1 MDGPALLAAAVRAA
15 CLAKAPRRTVQ
26 AVAAAVAGVLVRQMA
41 EAVPRPRSEVPA
53 GAQVAAEPT
62 EDLAGLV
69 GTLRTARRSR
79 RARKRRSRAKSAAAA
94 VAAEAKAGVDGVAV
108 PVLVDAVLAGKAVAA
123 VAALSEMEMEMEVEE
138 HVVVPVASAGACE
151 VPRAAVGRGPPTALG
166 GSKALLRGK
175 SLGLKTKAGKKF

>member
-94 VAAEAKAGVDGVAV
+94 VAAEAKAGVEAV

-123 VAALSEMEMEMEVEE
+123 DAALSEMEMEVEE
-138 HVVVPVASAGACE
+138 HVVVPVASAGASE

>member
-69 GTLRTARRSR
+69 GALRTARRSR

-123 VAALSEMEMEMEVEE
+123 DAALSEMEMEVEE

-166 GSKALLRGK
+166 GSKALPRGK
-175 SLGLKTKAGKKF
+175 FLRLKTKAGKQF

>member
-62 EDLAGLV
+62 EDLAVLV
-69 GTLRTARRSR
+69 DTLRTARRSR

-94 VAAEAKAGVDGVAV
+94 VAAEAKAGVEAV
-108 PVLVDAVLAGKAVAA
+108 PVLVDAVLTGKAVAA
-123 VAALSEMEMEMEVEE
+123 VAALSEMEVEE
-138 HVVVPVASAGACE
+138 HVVVPVASAGASE

-166 GSKALLRGK
+166 GSMALPRGK
-175 SLGLKTKAGKKF
+175 SLRLKTKAGKKS

>member
-62 EDLAGLV
+62 EDLAVLV
-69 GTLRTARRSR
+69 DTLRTARRSR

-94 VAAEAKAGVDGVAV
+94 VAAEAKAGVEAV
-108 PVLVDAVLAGKAVAA
+108 PVLVDAVLTGKAVAA
-123 VAALSEMEMEMEVEE
+123 VAALSEMEVEE
-138 HVVVPVASAGACE
+138 HVVVPVASAGASE

-166 GSKALLRGK
+166 GSKALPRGK
-175 SLGLKTKAGKKF
+175 SLRLKTKAGKQF

>member
-62 EDLAGLV
+62 EDLAVLV

-94 VAAEAKAGVDGVAV
+94 VAAEAKAGVEAV
-108 PVLVDAVLAGKAVAA
+108 PVLVDAVLTGKAVAA
-123 VAALSEMEMEMEVEE
+123 VAALSEMEVEE
-138 HVVVPVASAGACE
+138 HVVVPVASAGASE

-166 GSKALLRGK
+166 GSKALPRGK
-175 SLGLKTKAGKKF
+175 SLRLKTKAGKQF